1 MESRP
6 RVNIKTLRIPED
18 MSFAKYRLSD
28 ERYAEYEAMAVALQA
43 EGDPEEG
50 GTDPGAEGQSQGP
63 AE

>member
-1 MESRP
+1 
-6 RVNIKTLRIPED
+6 

-28 ERYAEYEAMAVALQA
+28 ERYDEYEAMAVALQA

>member
-1 MESRP
+1 
-6 RVNIKTLRIPED
+6 

-28 ERYAEYEAMAVALQA
+28 ERYEEYEAMAVAYQA

>member
-1 MESRP
+1 
-6 RVNIKTLRIPED
+6 

-28 ERYAEYEAMAVALQA
+28 ERYDEYEAMAVAHQA
-43 EGDPEEG
+43 GEDPEEG